1 MQVNV
6 RVMNKICKKMKKNFH
21 VYRIQVCTIILN
33 FVAFLI
39 SFYNYFFIKKTI
51 SADIWR
57 SASIFTT
64 SLNVLLEKAQLGR
77 QSRNYYKNI

>member
-39 SFYNYFFIKKTI
+39 SFYNYFFIKK
-51 SADIWR
+51 
-57 SASIFTT
+57 
-64 SLNVLLEKAQLGR
+64 N
-77 QSRNYYKNI
+77 NIRRYLKIRFDFY